1 MALPGSEY
9 ATIRLMVKR
18 SGLPLIAAA
27 AAYFAIWA
35 INARSPIPLERLFL
49 ASFLATVAFV
59 GLPIVGL
66 YLGGRMQ
73 WKPTTSVC
81 VLAGCLAVLGAL
93 LLAKIP
99 PTPETTGIAQLARIG
114 WPMALG
120 FLVAGLV
127 KDRNLLPPIAMV
139 LATVDILAVF
149 APVGTVKIAM
159 HSEKIRPI
167 FDAVAIQVPKAGTAL
182 PMAQMGPADFL
193 FLGMFFY
200 AIFKFGMRAKETL
213 YWVIPALAIYL
224 SIVIFWGDK
233 QLFGLPLGTLPAL
246 VPIGAAV
253 VIANRDQFSM
263 SKQEKAMTYAV
274 LVLCLAVLVIAAIL
288 W

>member
-1 MALPGSEY
+1 MAMPSSEY

-18 SGLPLIAAA
+18 SGPSLIAAA
-27 AAYFAIWA
+27 AAYFALWV
-35 INARSPIPLERLFL
+35 INARAPIPVERLFL
-49 ASFLATVAFV
+49 ASVLATIVFI
-59 GLPIVGL
+59 GIPIIGL

-73 WKPTTSVC
+73 WGPATSVC
-81 VLAGCLAVLGAL
+81 ALAGCLAVLGAL
-93 LLAKIP
+93 LLARVP

-127 KDRNLLPPIAMV
+127 KDRNLIPPIAIV

-159 HSEKIRPI
+159 HNEKIRPI
-167 FDAVAIQVPKAGTAL
+167 FDAVAIQVPKVGTAL
-182 PMAQMGPADFL
+182 PVAQMGPADFL

-213 YWVIPALAIYL
+213 YWVAPALAIYL
-224 SIVIFWGDK
+224 AIVVFWGDK
-233 QLFGLPLGTLPAL
+233 KLFGLPLGALPAL
-246 VPIGAAV
+246 VPIGVAV
-253 VIANRDQFSM
+253 VVANRDQFSM
-263 SKQEKAMTYAV
+263 TKQEKAMTFGV
-274 LVLCLAVLVIAAIL
+274 LALCLAVLMIAAVL